1 MNWKLE
7 FPTQE
12 KKPEKGKL
20 NKGNLEGDF
29 HTVYVQ

>member
-7 FPTQE
+7 FPT